1 MEKASLNIREYNNKQ
16 ALLFPPCIGDFLKE
30 DDFAHFI
37 NDAVDM
43 MNLDAYYKKIPP
55 VGNPSYDP
63 AMMLKITFYAYSN
76 NVYSSRKIE
85 DKLTKDVG
93 YIYLSG
99 MQKPDHK
106 TISEFRRKHPVEL
119 ENSLKEILKLS
130 KALGMVK
137 FGEIS
142 IDSKVM
148 KANASL
154 DKNITEEDLRK
165 EEEEIKER
173 MREYL
178 KKAIEIDEEE
188 DKEYGEDKRGNELP
202 KDIIKREERIK
213 RIKESIKKEEEE
225 KKLMEKRKKIEKAR
239 EDMKDKGLKE
249 DDLTDKYVNS
259 IKSKDNI
266 LFEYRE
272 EISLGDEDK
281 RDEEENKGEELAED
295 IAKNRDGIEKIKE
308 KEEEEKKLM
317 DKGEVSLGEED
328 KIYEEENK
336 GKELPEDIAKMGDE
350 IEKMQE
356 KEGEENKLM
365 DKGEVSLGEE
375 DKIYEEENK
384 GKELPEDIAKMGDE
398 IEKMQEKE
406 REENKLM
413 DKGEIRLG
421 EEDKRDEEKSGEE
434 LWRDIAKMGGGIKK
448 IEEKEEEEKKLMKKQ
463 KKIEEAR
470 KEMKDKGLKRINL
483 TDKDSRLIKSKE
495 RILAGY
501 RAEIAVDAEEQV
513 IVAAYV
519 TNDEN
524 DSSQLIPM
532 IDKILDNVDSLPN
545 KEGEKIGPIK
555 IPADSGYYSGNNL
568 RKLKEPKYKDRID
581 VYIPNNRNND
591 KERGVGHD
599 LSSPFHKSKFIYD
612 KEGDFYI
619 CPQGNKLYYR
629 RSYLFHGV
637 KYNSYRCTG
646 SICKNCCF
654 YGECTKSKSGRTIW
668 ISENSDLVD
677 EMRKKLSTE
686 EGKRIYRKRNTTV
699 EPVFGNISHNLGIKG
714 FILRGLKKV
723 NGEFLIISI
732 VHNLIKIYLKLKKIG
747 CRLKEAI
754 LNKEKE
760 LDYWGNK

>member
-188 DKEYGEDKRGNELP
+188 DKEYGEDNRGNELP

-225 KKLMEKRKKIEKAR
+225 KKLMEKRRKIEKAR

-249 DDLTDKYVNS
+249 DDLTDKYVNL

-266 LFEYRE
+266 LFEYKE

-281 RDEEENKGEELAED
+281 RDEEENKGDELAED

-317 DKGEVSLGEED
+317 
-328 KIYEEENK
+328 
-336 GKELPEDIAKMGDE
+336 
-350 IEKMQE
+350 EKR
-356 KEGEENKLM
+356 
-365 DKGEVSLGEE
+365 EVSLGEE

-532 IDKILDNVDSLPN
+532 IDKILDNIDSLPN

-629 RSYLFHGV
+629 RSYVFHGV